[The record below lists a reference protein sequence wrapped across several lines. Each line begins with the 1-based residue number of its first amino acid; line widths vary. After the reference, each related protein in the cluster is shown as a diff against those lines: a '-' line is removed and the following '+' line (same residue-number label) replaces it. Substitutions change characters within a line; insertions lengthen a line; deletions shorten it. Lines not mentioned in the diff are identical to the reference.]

1 MEDLHYMADYRYIN
15 NKGVIVPDTAALR
28 KEVEDEFRTVFG
40 QSINLSP
47 ETPQGVLATME
58 IENRDAI
65 VRNNAELANQ
75 INPDIAGGIFLDAI
89 WALMGGERI
98 NATHS
103 YLSNVEFMGV
113 PGTIIP
119 KGSQALTINGAV
131 FETLTS
137 LIIADTG
144 KITGDMRAKEYGPI
158 TCGIGQLNKV
168 ASSVLGWEKVNN
180 TTHAIIGR
188 YAESDI
194 KARRRRKQTL
204 AKNTI
209 SVAQAITSSLYELAG
224 VNSLS
229 FRENFTDKTLTIDG
243 ISLLPHSIY
252 VCVEGGDSHEIANV
266 LLRTKTI
273 GAAFNG
279 DIEINLL
286 EPASGQAYP
295 VKFSRPKEVTIFC
308 KVTVKKSSFDAQT
321 IIPDT
326 LEKWSHGEIEGDNG
340 LVVGRDVSPFE
351 ISAAVNAVEPHLF
364 VTKVE
369 LSTDGKNW
377 HVALIPIAINQ
388 IARLPKGAIQ
398 VVMV

>member
-1 MEDLHYMADYRYIN
+1 MANYRYIN
-15 NKGVIVPDTAALR
+15 NKGVIVPDTLTLR
-28 KEVEDEFRTVFG
+28 NNVEDEFRTVFG

-75 INPDIAGGIFLDAI
+75 INPDIAGGVFLDAI

-103 YLSNVEFMGV
+103 YLSDVEFTGI

-119 KGSQALTINGAV
+119 KGSQALTITGAT
-131 FETLTS
+131 FETLS
-137 LIIADTG
+137 PLIIANNG
-144 KITGDMRAKEYGPI
+144 KIKGDMRAKEYGPI
-158 TCGIGQLNKV
+158 ACGVGQLNKM

-180 TTHAIIGR
+180 LTHAVVGR
-188 YAESDI
+188 HAESDI

-204 AKNTI
+204 AKNTV
-209 SVAQAITSSLYELAG
+209 SVAEAITSSLYELEG

-229 FRENFTDKTLTIDG
+229 FRENFNDKALVVDG

-252 VCVEGGDSHEIANV
+252 VCVEGGDSHEIAKS

-279 DIEINLL
+279 DIEINVI
-286 EPASGQAYP
+286 EPASGQEYP
-295 VKFSRPKEVTIFC
+295 IKFSRPKEVPVFC
-308 KVTVKKSSFDAQT
+308 RVSVKKSNIDAQT
-321 IIPDT
+321 IIPNA
-326 LEKWSHGEIEGDNG
+326 LEKWVQGEIDGDNG
-340 LVVGRDVSPFE
+340 LVVGREVSPFE

-377 HVALIPIAINQ
+377 NVALIPIKLNQ
-388 IARLPKGAIQ
+388 IARLPKGAVQ
-398 VVMV
+398 VVIV

>member
-1 MEDLHYMADYRYIN
+1 MADYRYIN
-15 NKGVIVPDTAALR
+15 NKGVIVPDTSTLR
-28 KEVEDEFRTVFG
+28 NRVEDEFRAVFG

-103 YLSNVEFMGV
+103 YLSDVEFMGI

-119 KGSQALTINGAV
+119 KGSQALTIMGAV
-131 FETLTS
+131 FETLS
-137 LIIADTG
+137 PLIIANNG
-144 KITGDMRAKEYGPI
+144 KINGDMRAKEYGSI
-158 TCGIGQLNKV
+158 TCSIGQLNKV

-180 TTHAIIGR
+180 LTHAVVGR
-188 YAESDI
+188 HAESDI

-204 AKNTI
+204 AKNTV
-209 SVAQAITSSLYELAG
+209 SVADAITSSLYELEG

-229 FRENFTDKTLTIDG
+229 FRENFNDKALIVDG

-252 VCVEGGDSHEIANV
+252 VCIEGGDSHEIAKS

-279 DIEINLL
+279 DIEIKVI
-286 EPASGQAYP
+286 EPASGQEYP
-295 VKFSRPKEVTIFC
+295 IKFSRPKEISVFC
-308 KVTVKKSSFDAQT
+308 RVSVKKSNIDAQT
-321 IIPDT
+321 IIPNA
-326 LEKWSHGEIEGDNG
+326 LEKWVQGEIDGDNG
-340 LVVGRDVSPFE
+340 LVVGREVSPFE

-377 HVALIPIAINQ
+377 NVALIPIGLNQ
-388 IARLPKGAIQ
+388 IARLPKGAVQ
-398 VVMV
+398 VVIV